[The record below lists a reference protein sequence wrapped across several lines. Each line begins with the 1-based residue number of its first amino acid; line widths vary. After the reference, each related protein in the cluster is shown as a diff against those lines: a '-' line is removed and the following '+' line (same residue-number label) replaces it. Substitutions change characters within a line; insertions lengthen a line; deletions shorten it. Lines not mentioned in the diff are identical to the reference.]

1 MATCT
6 YNFYP
11 RSPCGER
18 PATPR
23 AGRQAAAISIHALLA
38 ESDVVHVT
46 EHASPGRISIHA
58 LLAESDITD
67 NSNRHSELNFYPRSP
82 CGERLVT
89 KMTNFRAPIFLSTL
103 SLRRATC
110 RWHSLRHNARDFYPR
125 SPCGERP
132 AERAANGDIHHFYP
146 RSPCGERRVA
156 LVAPGQTGV
165 FLSTLSL
172 RRATVD
178 VVNVNFLCADF
189 YPRSPCGERLLCRNY
204 SIAQALFLSTLSLR
218 RATCVN

>member
-103 SLRRATC
+103 SLRRATLSC
-110 RWHSLRHNARDFYPR
+110 APPFGWRNISIHALLAESDITDNSNRHSELNFYPR
-125 SPCGERP
+125 SPCGERLAAGTVCGIMQGISIHALL
-132 AERAANGDIHHFYP
+132 AESDRLKGQQMETYTISIHALLAESDVWRLWLRGKQGYFYP
-146 RSPCGERRVA
+146 RSPCGERR
-156 LVAPGQTGV
+156 
-165 FLSTLSL
+165 
-172 RRATVD
+172 
-178 VVNVNFLCADF
+178 
-189 YPRSPCGERLLCRNY
+189 
-204 SIAQALFLSTLSLR
+204 
-218 RATCVN
+218 